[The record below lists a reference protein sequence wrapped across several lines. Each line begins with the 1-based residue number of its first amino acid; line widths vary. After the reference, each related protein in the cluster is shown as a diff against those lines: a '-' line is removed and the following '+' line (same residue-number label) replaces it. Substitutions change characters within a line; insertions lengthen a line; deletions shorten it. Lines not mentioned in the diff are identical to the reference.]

1 MMSYLISFSYG
12 ICLLLSLIGWG
23 KALNHILFPNQR
35 IDWGQRAAWG
45 LAFSVLIGGILNA
58 TWTISQTTI
67 LIFLGLGLVYCLVDL
82 VNHRQLIISNILQLF
97 QECRK
102 DKIILAGIA
111 IVSLLILIQY
121 AGWLYTGRLN
131 FASMV
136 YADGFNTSDDYHA
149 YLVFPHK
156 MLQLGSMGPDP
167 FSERRIVSLGGQ
179 SFLHTLI
186 LSALS
191 DTNLNL
197 IDPALPL
204 IITVGL
210 ILGFFK
216 ENKAST
222 KRIIFT
228 ILFLLLI
235 AVPKANTTSMML
247 PVALFVSLFRTLDSK
262 ELERNH
268 WARNAC
274 ILALIA
280 AALCALK
287 SSLIPACV
295 FLFAASY
302 ICYLISSESK
312 QKVVLELV
320 LTTVL
325 VGIFLLPWMISMY
338 QSSGTLLYPL
348 LGKGYHASAYGITFK
363 SGSTLLG
370 TAKSALTA
378 FRGIYVFILIL
389 LGCLSLSIRPLKLGN
404 LPEEP
409 SFSNRQAAL
418 SMTIAAGLAT
428 VAVGVLT
435 ENADPFRYSFSH
447 LFPAILI
454 LIAVGMTDTGVLNKN
469 KVANFFI
476 VAVFCAGLAIS
487 YDWDINKQT
496 YSAYPKNIQ
505 FGLKNP
511 SLVTAKQKLQ
521 YAAMQQSLPQG
532 ETVLT
537 RLDAPF
543 ILDFKRNQIFVADWP
558 GGASLPPGMP
568 AFKGPEALAN
578 YLVSKSIRY
587 IAYSSWSLSHPADVD
602 TSGPGLSSW
611 FRLQAQLSHDFRDNV
626 QQLAKTRKK
635 LYEDGENF
643 VLDLGTKAISMSL

>member
-1 MMSYLISFSYG
+1 MISYLVSFSWG

-23 KALNHILFPNQR
+23 KVLNHILFPNQR

-45 LAFSVLIGGILNA
+45 LAFSVIIGGILNA
-58 TWTISQTTI
+58 TSTISQTTI

-82 VNHRQLIISNILQLF
+82 VNHRKSIGSNLLQLF
-97 QECRK
+97 QEIRK

-111 IVSLLILIQY
+111 LVSLLILIQY
-121 AGWLYTGRLN
+121 AGWVYTGRTN
-131 FASMV
+131 FANMV

-156 MLQLGSMGPDP
+156 MLQLGSMGLEP

-186 LSALS
+186 LSGLS

-204 IITVGL
+204 LIIVGL
-210 ILGFFK
+210 ILGYLR
-216 ENKAST
+216 ENTASIH
-222 KRIIFT
+222 RVIFT
-228 ILFLLLI
+228 VLVVLLI
-235 AVPKANTTSMML
+235 AVPKANTTSMMV

-262 ELERNH
+262 EIDRNY
-268 WARNAC
+268 WVANAC
-274 ILALIA
+274 IIALISA
-280 AALCALK
+280 SLCTLK
-287 SSLIPACV
+287 SSLIPASALV
-295 FLFAASY
+295 FTVSY
-302 ICYLISSESK
+302 ICYFISSNSK
-312 QKVVLELV
+312 LKVVLEFGLA
-320 LTTVL
+320 TVL
-325 VGIFLLPWMISMY
+325 VGIFLLPWMISSY

-370 TAKSALTA
+370 IVKTALTA

-389 LGCLSLSIRPLKLGN
+389 LGCLSLSIRPLKFGN
-404 LPEEP
+404 SPAES
-409 SFSNRQAAL
+409 SFSSRQAPL
-418 SMTIAAGLAT
+418 SMTIAALLAT

-447 LFPAILI
+447 LFPAIII
-454 LIAVGMTDTGVLNKN
+454 LIMLAMTDTGALNKN
-469 KVANFFI
+469 GVANFFL

-487 YDWDINKQT
+487 YNWDITKQT
-496 YSAYPKNIQ
+496 YPAYLKNIQ
-505 FGLKNP
+505 FGLTNP
-511 SLVTAKQKLQ
+511 SLVSAKQKSQ
-521 YAAMQQSLPQG
+521 YAAMQQSIPQG

-543 ILDFKRNQIFVADWP
+543 ILDFKRNQIFIADWP

-568 AFKGPEALAN
+568 AFKGHEALAN
-578 YLVSKSIRY
+578 YLVSQSIRY
-587 IAYSSWSLSHPADVD
+587 IAYSSWSLNHPADVD

-635 LYEDGENF
+635 LYQDGENF
-643 VLDLGTKAISMSL
+643 VLDLGISD

>member
-1 MMSYLISFSYG
+1 MISYLVSFFYG
-12 ICLLLSLIGWG
+12 ICLLLSLAGWG
-23 KALNHILFPNQR
+23 KVLQDILFPNRQ

-45 LAFSVLIGGILNA
+45 LAFSAIVGGVLNA
-58 TWTISQTTI
+58 TWTISQLTI

-82 VNHRQLIISNILQLF
+82 VNRRRSIASNLLQLF
-97 QECRK
+97 QEGRQ
-102 DKIILAGIA
+102 DKIILAGIV
-111 IVSLLILIQY
+111 IVSLLVLIQY
-121 AGWLYTGRLN
+121 AGWVYTGRIN
-131 FASMV
+131 IAGMV
-136 YADGFNTSDDYHA
+136 YANGFNTSDDYHG

-186 LSALS
+186 LSGLS

-204 IITVGL
+204 IITIGL
-210 ILGFFK
+210 IWGFFRQ
-216 ENKAST
+216 NPAST

-235 AVPKANTTSMML
+235 AVPKANTTSVLL
-247 PVALFVSLFRTLDSK
+247 PVALFVSLFRTIDSK
-262 ELERNH
+262 EIEGDRPQ
-268 WARNAC
+268 ANAC
-274 ILALIA
+274 IVALTIA
-280 AALCALK
+280 AICTLK

-295 FLFAASY
+295 FLFATSY
-302 ICYLISSESK
+302 FCYFIGDKNK
-312 QKVVLELV
+312 QKVVLEAALATGLIGV
-320 LTTVL
+320 
-325 VGIFLLPWMISMY
+325 FLLPWMISMY

-348 LGKGYHASAYGITFK
+348 LGKGYHASAYGLTFK
-363 SGSTLLG
+363 STAGLLG

-378 FRGIYVFILIL
+378 FRGIYILILIL
-389 LGCLSLSIRPLKLGN
+389 LGCLSLSIRPLKFGN
-404 LPEEP
+404 LPEERE
-409 SFSNRQAAL
+409 FSNRQAVL
-418 SMTIAAGLAT
+418 SMTFAAGLAT

-435 ENADPFRYSFSH
+435 ENADPFRYNFSH

-454 LIAVGMTDTGVLNKN
+454 LMMVAMTDTGALNKN
-469 KVANFFI
+469 GTANFFL

-487 YDWDINKQT
+487 YDWDITKQT
-496 YSAYPKNIQ
+496 YSAYLKNIQ
-505 FGLKNP
+505 FGLTNP
-511 SLVTAKQKLQ
+511 SLVTAKQKSQ
-521 YAAMQQSLPQG
+521 YAALQQSIPQG

-543 ILDFKRNQIFVADWP
+543 ILDFKRNQIFLADWP

-568 AFKGPEALAN
+568 AFKGPEALAD
-578 YLVSKSIRY
+578 YLAKKSIRY
-587 IAYSSWSLSHPADVD
+587 LAYSSWSLNHPADVD

-611 FRLQAQLSHDFRDNV
+611 FRLQSQLSHDFRDNV

-635 LYEDGENF
+635 LYGDGENF
-643 VLDLGTKAISMSL
+643 VLDLATK

>member
-1 MMSYLISFSYG
+1 MISYLISFSWG

-23 KALNHILFPNQR
+23 KVLNHILFPNQR
-35 IDWGQRAAWG
+35 MDWGQRAAWG
-45 LAFSVLIGGILNA
+45 LAFSVIIGGILNA
-58 TWTISQTTI
+58 TSTISQTTI

-82 VNHRQLIISNILQLF
+82 VNHRKSIGSNLLQLF
-97 QECRK
+97 QESRK

-111 IVSLLILIQY
+111 TVSLLILIQY
-121 AGWLYTGRLN
+121 AGWVYTGRLN
-131 FASMV
+131 FANMV

-156 MLQLGSMGPDP
+156 MLQLGSMALEP

-186 LSALS
+186 LSVLS

-204 IITVGL
+204 LIIVGL
-210 ILGFFK
+210 ILGYFR

-222 KRIIFT
+222 HRVIFT
-228 ILFLLLI
+228 ILFVLLI
-235 AVPKANTTSMML
+235 AVPKANTTSMMV
-247 PVALFVSLFRTLDSK
+247 PTALFLSLFRMLDSK
-262 ELERNH
+262 EIDGNH
-268 WARNAC
+268 WAANAA
-274 ILALIA
+274 IIALISA
-280 AALCALK
+280 AICTLK
-287 SSLIPACV
+287 SSLIPASAI
-295 FLFAASY
+295 LFGVSY
-302 ICYLISSESK
+302 ICYFITSNTK
-312 QKVVLELV
+312 IKVGLEFGLA
-320 LTTVL
+320 TIL
-325 VGIFLLPWMISMY
+325 VGIFLLPWMISSY

-370 TAKSALTA
+370 TVKTALTA
-378 FRGIYVFILIL
+378 FRGIYVFVLIL
-389 LGCLSLSIRPLKLGN
+389 LGCLSLSIRPLKFGN
-404 LPEEP
+404 SPEER
-409 SFSNRQAAL
+409 SFSSRQAPL
-418 SMTIAAGLAT
+418 SMTIAALLAT

-447 LFPAILI
+447 LFPAIII
-454 LIAVGMTDTGVLNKN
+454 LIMLAMTDTGALNKN
-469 KVANFFI
+469 GVANFFL
-476 VAVFCAGLAIS
+476 VAVFCAGVGIS
-487 YDWDINKQT
+487 YNWDITKQT
-496 YSAYPKNIQ
+496 YPAYLKNIQ
-505 FGLKNP
+505 FGLTNP
-511 SLVTAKQKLQ
+511 SLVSAKQKSQ
-521 YAAMQQSLPQG
+521 YAAMQQSIPQG

-543 ILDFKRNQIFVADWP
+543 ILDFKRNQIFIADWP

-568 AFKGPEALAN
+568 VFKGHEALAN

-587 IAYSSWSLSHPADVD
+587 IAYSSWSLNHPADVD

-635 LYEDGENF
+635 LYQDGENF
-643 VLDLGTKAISMSL
+643 VLDLATLRTFLE

>member
-23 KALNHILFPNQR
+23 KVLNHILFPNQR

-58 TWTISQTTI
+58 AWTISQTTI
-67 LIFLGLGLVYCLVDL
+67 LIFLGLGLIYCLVDL
-82 VNHRQLIISNILQLF
+82 VNHRQLIISNLLQLF
-97 QECRK
+97 QECRQ

-131 FASMV
+131 FANMV

-167 FSERRIVSLGGQ
+167 FSERRIVSFGGQ

-186 LSALS
+186 LSGLS

-216 ENKAST
+216 QNPAST
-222 KRIIFT
+222 KRILFT

-262 ELERNH
+262 EIEHNH
-268 WARNAC
+268 WAANAC

-280 AALCALK
+280 AAICALK

-295 FLFAASY
+295 FLFAVSY
-302 ICYLISSESK
+302 ICYWISSHSK
-312 QKVVLELV
+312 QKVIFELV

-338 QSSGTLLYPL
+338 QSSGTLMYPL

-370 TAKSALTA
+370 TAKMAIAS
-378 FRGIYVFILIL
+378 FRGIYIIILIL
-389 LGCLSLSIRPLKLGN
+389 LGCLSLSIRPLNFGN
-404 LPEEP
+404 LPEKP
-409 SFSNRQAAL
+409 SFSNRQAVL

-428 VAVGVLT
+428 IAVGILT

-454 LIAVGMTDTGVLNKN
+454 LIAVAMTDTGALNKN
-469 KVANFFI
+469 GVANFFI

-487 YDWDINKQT
+487 YDWPLTKQT
-496 YSAYPKNIQ
+496 YSAYVKNIQ
-505 FGLKNP
+505 FGLTNP
-511 SLVTAKQKLQ
+511 SLVTAKQKSQ
-521 YAAMQQSLPQG
+521 YVAMQESVPQG

-543 ILDFKRNQIFVADWP
+543 ILDFKRNQIFLADWP

-587 IAYSSWSLSHPADVD
+587 IAYSSWSLNHPADVD

-611 FRLQAQLSHDFRDNV
+611 FRLQAKLSHDFRDNV

-643 VLDLGTKAISMSL
+643 VLDLGTK